1 MFLGDRE
8 NAYYRKD
15 GTSGKTNPDH
25 KLQDRIKLNATMKYS
40 PTKDQSI
47 ALSMYNL
54 LDRDD
59 VVYSYEYYDLP
70 FNWTLTYTHTF

>member
-1 MFLGDRE
+1 MLS
-8 NAYYRKD
+8 N
-15 GTSGKTNPDH
+15 
-25 KLQDRIKLNATMKYS
+25 LQASLLWVLEKH
-40 PTKDQSI
+40 
-47 ALSMYNL
+47 NL